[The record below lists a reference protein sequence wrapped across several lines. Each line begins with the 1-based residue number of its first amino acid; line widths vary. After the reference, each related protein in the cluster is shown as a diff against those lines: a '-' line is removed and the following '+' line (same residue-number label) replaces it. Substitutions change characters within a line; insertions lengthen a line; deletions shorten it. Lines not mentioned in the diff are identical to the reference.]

1 MRRLPP
7 FYKRLA
13 LLLGE
18 GKRSDD
24 GSLPRPYSIDELIV
38 KLGMVRGRRRRDFTD
53 EQFRGAKAD
62 IRRAIRLLKRFLR
75 RAAMRESLADANK
88 ELATLMIDLVSP
100 QVVAL
105 TPAGG
110 ERLQIAVNA
119 PAPPAAVPIPGGPAA
134 A

>member
-1 MRRLPP
+1 
-7 FYKRLA
+7 
-13 LLLGE
+13 
-18 GKRSDD
+18 
-24 GSLPRPYSIDELIV
+24 
-38 KLGMVRGRRRRDFTD
+38 
-53 EQFRGAKAD
+53 
-62 IRRAIRLLKRFLR
+62 
-75 RAAMRESLADANK
+75 MRESLADANK